1 MFWKIINRMDASK
14 IFINDEHN
22 GWYVHGIPGV
32 GDVNKSIDFL
42 FNILNM
48 LKAEEVILIGP
59 SMWGG
64 MVPCYMVLFL
74 K

>member
-1 MFWKIINRMDASK
+1 MPPK

-42 FNILNM
+42 FNILQIC
-48 LKAEEVILIGP
+48 LKQ
-59 SMWGG
+59 
-64 MVPCYMVLFL
+64 
-74 K
+74 KR